1 MLATAYPLPT
11 KGSVFCSAR
20 YTGLKLAVVSAHCGI
35 DQPALSRLENGRT
48 PNPRLDTLRPYA
60 AALGK
65 RLVLTAEDVPETWAL
80 RANGGHAVVKKMA
93 AREKGT
99 A

>member
-1 MLATAYPLPT
+1 MLTTAYPFPT
-11 KGSVFCSAR
+11 KGRVFCNARGRRLDVDYVSAR
-20 YTGLKLAVVSAHCGI
+20 RGI
-35 DQPALSRLENGRT
+35 NQPALSRLENGHT
-48 PNPRLDTLRPYA
+48 PNPTPDTLWRYA

-65 RLVLTAEDVPETWAL
+65 RLVLTAEDVAET
-80 RANGGHAVVKKMA
+80 RARRGNGGHAVVKKMA